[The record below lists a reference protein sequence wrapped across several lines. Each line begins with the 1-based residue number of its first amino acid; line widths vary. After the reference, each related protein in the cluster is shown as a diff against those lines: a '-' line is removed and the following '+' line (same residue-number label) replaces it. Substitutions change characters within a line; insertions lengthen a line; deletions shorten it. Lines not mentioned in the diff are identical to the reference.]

1 MYLIC
6 KCPPYLEY
14 MFSSN
19 ITVWDWGLMLFS
31 LLLRKLLRLLQR
43 HVVAGREFQDPF
55 SILQRTLDENFEAW
69 RSLVIYSSHFS
80 SHWQES

>member
-31 LLLRKLLRLLQR
+31 LLLRKLLRLLQ
-43 HVVAGREFQDPF
+43 HVMLLLEESFK
-55 SILQRTLDENFEAW
+55 ILLAYCSALWMKTLKLGE
-69 RSLVIYSSHFS
+69 V
-80 SHWQES
+80 